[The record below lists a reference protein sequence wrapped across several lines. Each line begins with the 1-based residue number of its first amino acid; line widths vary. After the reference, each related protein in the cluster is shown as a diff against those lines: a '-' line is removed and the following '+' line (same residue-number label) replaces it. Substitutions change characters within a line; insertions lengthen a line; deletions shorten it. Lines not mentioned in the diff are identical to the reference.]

1 MTDIAP
7 TPNERVFLGLAHDLR
22 LNDDE
27 ISVLRVLASYHRE
40 VRDPD
45 AWFGAPQPSMQFRQA
60 VDMLILSGLAERH
73 RGQSSDPRH
82 GWEDAW
88 RLTAE
93 GLEITGL
100 LHA

>member
-7 TPNERVFLGLAHDLR
+7 TLSPAWNTLVDDHR
-22 LNDDE
+22 LTDAE

-40 VRDPD
+40 CRDPD

-60 VDMLILSGLAERH
+60 VDMLILSGLAERQ
-73 RGQSSDPRH
+73 RSQPSNPRD